1 MTNKDNTNGEDNR
14 YEAVSCT
21 FIARER
27 ERERELIHL
36 VDVEQRCQTA
46 DDPQAKPT
54 DLQWPWVHLWA
65 GIVYAYRRDLLL
77 LYSFL
82 FTITGRQRNTEYS
95 TEVNRQAENRQRKYT
110 KITPY
115 ITISI
120 HYILTWIGLARL
132 RKPTVYPRPILQ
144 TKRYCS
150 AVSYALLNFQ

>member
-54 DLQWPWVHLWA
+54 DLQWP
-65 GIVYAYRRDLLL
+65 
-77 LYSFL
+77 
-82 FTITGRQRNTEYS
+82 
-95 TEVNRQAENRQRKYT
+95 
-110 KITPY
+110 
-115 ITISI
+115 
-120 HYILTWIGLARL
+120 
-132 RKPTVYPRPILQ
+132 
-144 TKRYCS
+144 
-150 AVSYALLNFQ
+150 